1 MQDDEGRLRALR
13 DLGVHLAL
21 DDFGTGYS
29 SLSYLSRFPID
40 ILKVDRFFIAQM
52 DEGDLPVLVSSVLQ
66 LGRAMG
72 MATIADG
79 IERPEQLS
87 RLRALG
93 VGFGQGF
100 LLARPMDAI
109 SATNLVTEGEK
120 LDRLVS

>member
-1 MQDDEGRLRALR
+1 M
-13 DLGVHLAL
+13 
-21 DDFGTGYS
+21 
-29 SLSYLSRFPID
+29 I
-40 ILKVDRFFIAQM
+40 
-52 DEGDLPVLVSSVLQ
+52 VSSVLQ

-72 MATIADG
+72 MATIAEG
-79 IERPEQLS
+79 IERPQQLS

-109 SATNLVTEGEK
+109 SATGLVADGET